1 MAEGLEAVCPC
12 AHVLGSP
19 RTDTACVI
27 ERCECDDA
35 LYYDDADACEDPFR
49 TRCAGGEER
58 LHGALCGG
66 GERRKIPH
74 CYSTICLWIRKILRG
89 MWRAGGGGRWC
100 WQWRASGPGV
110 GGYRE
115 PGPSRE
121 FKISA
126 WCAAVVVGIG
136 CVNQE

>member
-66 GERRKIPH
+66 GQASPNPPLLLH
-74 CYSTICLWIRKILRG
+74 NLFVDSQDLAGHVACW
-89 MWRAGGGGRWC
+89 GGGDGGAGNGELAGLAWAAIC
-100 WQWRASGPGV
+100 ESG
-110 GGYRE
+110 
-115 PGPSRE
+115 
-121 FKISA
+121 
-126 WCAAVVVGIG
+126 AVRH
-136 CVNQE
+136 